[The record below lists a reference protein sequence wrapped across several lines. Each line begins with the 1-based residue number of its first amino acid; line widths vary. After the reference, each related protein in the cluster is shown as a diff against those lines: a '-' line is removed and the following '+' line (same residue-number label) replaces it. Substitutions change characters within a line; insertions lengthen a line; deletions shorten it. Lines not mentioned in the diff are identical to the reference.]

1 MFFFL
6 CREVTLGTGKN
17 RIGDTIRALNIC
29 TMNECMV
36 FLLSVEKKICGK
48 EANKKRA
55 QFSDLSHPSHYRII
69 YFYERKHI
77 KTKLQNSMPNCLGVC
92 ACVWRRCVFNYTY
105 FYGPSR
111 YSGRYP
117 LTSPSPSSVNKS
129 TSFSIQFC
137 RPRHL
142 LK

>member
-1 MFFFL
+1 MIEWGRSRVFFL

-92 ACVWRRCVFNYTY
+92 VCGGDVYSTTHTFMGHLDILVGTLLPRRL
-105 FYGPSR
+105 R
-111 YSGRYP
+111 
-117 LTSPSPSSVNKS
+117 
-129 TSFSIQFC
+129 QA
-137 RPRHL
+137 
-142 LK
+142 